1 MEHGWQHRRACTE
14 EYLLHQRQD
23 LVLKIY
29 FLFNLVNHPVLWFK
43 CGWQR
48 GEGGRE
54 RSEGWQLQM
63 GEMVE
68 EPPWWVKTST

>member
-1 MEHGWQHRRACTE
+1 MEHGRGCTE
-14 EYLLHQRQD
+14 EYLQHQRKD

-29 FLFNLVNHPVLWFK
+29 FLFNSVNDSVLWFK

-48 GEGGRE
+48 GEGSRE

-68 EPPWWVKTST
+68 KPPWWVKTAT

>member
-1 MEHGWQHRRACTE
+1 MEHGRGCTE
-14 EYLLHQRQD
+14 EYLQHQRKD

-29 FLFNLVNHPVLWFK
+29 FLLNLVNDSVLWFK

-48 GEGGRE
+48 GEGSRE

-68 EPPWWVKTST
+68 KPPWRVKTAT